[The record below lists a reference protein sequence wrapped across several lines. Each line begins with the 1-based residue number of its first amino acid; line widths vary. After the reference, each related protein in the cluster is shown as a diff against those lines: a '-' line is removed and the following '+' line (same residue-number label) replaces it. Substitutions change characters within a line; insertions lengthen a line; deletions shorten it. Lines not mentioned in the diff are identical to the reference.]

1 MVAFWKLGSC
11 FIWGTIWRAAQWEDS
26 AQTFR
31 MVMYAGFVIS
41 YIQTCRTSLAYPK
54 HHTGQR
60 KNMTIV
66 SKKLK
71 RISASKQSGTNDAQ
85 SIIVSL
91 VACGKVSVSKYN
103 DALSNLRGQGRDKP
117 LPVNVKHDKLTGK
130 ALAVAAHIQVIPLI
144 LSSILPENEESDLL
158 DLLFMLHKIN
168 EYILADCFTLADV
181 FNFQASWYFVCY
193 DQCCGFG

>member
-1 MVAFWKLGSC
+1 MGGFSTNFSHGYVCRICHQLYSDLPDITGIPKASYWTKEEYDNSVKKTEKDFGLKTECLFNQLESFHAVG
-11 FIWGTIWRAAQWEDS
+11 QMPLDS
-26 AQTFR
+26 MHDFLEK
-31 MVMYAGFVIS
+31 V
-41 YIQTCRTSLAYPK
+41 
-54 HHTGQR
+54 
-60 KNMTIV
+60 
-66 SKKLK
+66 
-71 RISASKQSGTNDAQ
+71 GTNDAQ

-181 FNFQASWYFVCY
+181 FNFQAS
-193 DQCCGFG
+193 